1 MTHLTYKLLIYI
13 VDILNNSATVD
24 ETKAKRLAGSKSED
38 RVLTFVPTFRFVADN
53 FLNISKNCYTIRYK
67 NSIIIK
73 LEKCRFCGIGFTL
86 ELFCQSRRMM
96 SIHNLPYRIE
106 ENITPGGNSGP
117 IGCMERCRDNSDC
130 KVNYFILD
138 YWISM
143 VFRDT
148 STTMGIWSKHVLF
161 TRILMINF
169 FHLWKMVRPEFSVKV
184 KLIHTMI
191 HFRLLDES
199 VKTTIATNLRKYSYP
214 LIKFLICPRSSNK
227 ILTPFL
233 YQLAPHRN
241 HDI

>member
-1 MTHLTYKLLIYI
+1 MNYKAVETYTNGCPSTHPYVYGRGKYCCSSFEFSEWVDKGLSGHIGRSFSNCRGAYTTCPYGENCVDFNQIQIGKRTALKAGKLMTHLTYKLLIYI

-138 YWISM
+138 Y
-143 VFRDT
+143 
-148 STTMGIWSKHVLF
+148 
-161 TRILMINF
+161 
-169 FHLWKMVRPEFSVKV
+169 
-184 KLIHTMI
+184 
-191 HFRLLDES
+191 
-199 VKTTIATNLRKYSYP
+199 
-214 LIKFLICPRSSNK
+214 
-227 ILTPFL
+227 
-233 YQLAPHRN
+233 
-241 HDI
+241 